1 MTSDESNKFTGYAE
15 PRFLTVHVS
24 VDFSADGVSYTQYI
38 GTYPDDGITRSDSV
52 SGVSGSFAE
61 VTIPTTEVSG
71 GGLLFYGEHR
81 EDNQV
86 YYKSLPSVVAID
98 TIEVAVSEDMV
109 GLSGQH

>member
-1 MTSDESNKFTGYAE
+1 MD
-15 PRFLTVHVS
+15 
-24 VDFSADGVSYTQYI
+24 SAPYI

-98 TIEVAVSEDMV
+98 TIEVAVSD
-109 GLSGQH
+109 GYGWSDGQH